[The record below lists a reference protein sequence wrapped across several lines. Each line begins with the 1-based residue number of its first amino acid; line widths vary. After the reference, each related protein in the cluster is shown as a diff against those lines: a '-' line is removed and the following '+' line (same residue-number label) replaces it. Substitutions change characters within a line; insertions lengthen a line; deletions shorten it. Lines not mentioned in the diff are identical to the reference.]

1 MKEELIKYLKKFSD
15 LDEGML
21 NEIAKEVPIFEYKK
35 GTILLSQGEVPTK
48 CYFVLKGCVRQYLLD
63 EEGNERT
70 TNFFTEEQSV
80 TIYNGHTD
88 DKESKFYLVCIED
101 CVLVTGNLDEEQQM
115 YERFSSLKGV
125 TRNIL
130 ESNMGAMH
138 DDLVAFMT
146 STPEERYKLLLK
158 NRPEII
164 DRVPQHQLASY
175 IGISPESL
183 SRIKKRIKE
192 SNRD

>member
-1 MKEELIKYLKKFSD
+1 MKDELLKYLKKFTD
-15 LDEGML
+15 LDDQML
-21 NEIAKEVPIFEYKK
+21 NEIVKEVPISEYKK

-48 CYFVLKGCVRQYLLD
+48 CYFVLKGCVRQYLID

-88 DKESKFYLVCIED
+88 DKKSKYYLVCLED
-101 CVLVTGNLDEEQQM
+101 SVLVTGELADEQLM
-115 YERFSSLKGV
+115 YERFASLKGV
-125 TRNIL
+125 TRSIL
-130 ESNMGAMH
+130 ESNMGSMH
-138 DDLVAFMT
+138 DDLVTFMT
-146 STPEERYKLLLK
+146 STPEERYKQLLK

-175 IGISPESL
+175 LGISPESL
-183 SRIKKRIKE
+183 SRIKKRIKQSSE
-192 SNRD
+192 D